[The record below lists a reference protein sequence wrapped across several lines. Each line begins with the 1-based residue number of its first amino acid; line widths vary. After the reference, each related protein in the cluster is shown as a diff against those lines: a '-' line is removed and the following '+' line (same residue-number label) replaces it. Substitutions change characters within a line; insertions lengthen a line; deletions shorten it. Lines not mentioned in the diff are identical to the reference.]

1 MKKIKFQF
9 ILATLLF
16 ICTSS
21 LFAQSPQ
28 EILDNMIEQYTNSIE
43 DIETMMM
50 ITRMEGF
57 VETDPD
63 TTYYRKVETD
73 GFPSM
78 QVVNSGSNTPATN
91 YYNVHESYDALVE
104 NSTYEG
110 TETVNGREAH
120 VLFIEDVTALYDDM
134 VTNPQ
139 AQEQQQQAEPQS
151 GRMYIDAEDYI
162 PIRMNFDISYDG
174 EYTGSADM
182 VMSDIRNIDGMLIPF
197 MMEMKIE
204 GISGSMSA
212 EDMAE
217 AQQSMAELEK
227 QMENASGIQKRILE
241 RAVKPQMERLQKM
254 LQEGAMT
261 MRTIIE
267 DVQTNVTIPESM

>member
-1 MKKIKFQF
+1 
-9 ILATLLF
+9 
-16 ICTSS
+16 
-21 LFAQSPQ
+21 
-28 EILDNMIEQYTNSIE
+28 MIEQYTNSIE
-43 DIETMMM
+43 DVETMMM

-73 GFPSM
+73 GFPTM

-91 YYNVHESYDALVE
+91 YYNFQENYDALVA

-110 TETVNGREAH
+110 TETVNGRRAH

-134 VTNPQ
+134 VTTPE
-139 AQEQQQQAEPQS
+139 AQQQQQQAEPQS

-162 PIRMNFDISYDG
+162 PIRMNFDINYDG

-197 MMEMKIE
+197 MMEMRIE

-217 AQQSMAELEK
+217 AQQSMKDLEE
-227 QMENASGIQKRILE
+227 QMENASGLQKRILE

-254 LQEGAMT
+254 LAEGAMT
-261 MRTIIE
+261 MTTIIE
-267 DVQTNVTIPESM
+267 DVQTNITIPE

>member
-1 MKKIKFQF
+1 MKTIKFQF
-9 ILATLLF
+9 ILAIFLLV
-16 ICTSS
+16 CSSS
-21 LFAQSPQ
+21 LFAQSAQ
-28 EILDNMIEQYTNSIE
+28 DILDDMIEQYTNSIE

-50 ITRMEGF
+50 VTRMEGF
-57 VETDPD
+57 LETEPD

-73 GFPSM
+73 GFPTLEAVS
-78 QVVNSGSNTPATN
+78 SGSNTPASN
-91 YYNVHESYDALVE
+91 YYNFHESYDALVE
-104 NSTYEG
+104 NATYEG

-120 VLFIEDVTALYDDM
+120 VLFIEDVRALYDDM

-139 AQEQQQQAEPQS
+139 AQQQQEQAEPQS

-162 PIRMNFDISYDG
+162 PVRMNFDISYDG

-182 VMSDIRNIDGMLIPF
+182 LMSDIRNIDGMLIPF

-217 AQQSMAELEK
+217 AQQSMKDLEE
-227 QMENASGIQKRILE
+227 QMENASGLQKRILE

-254 LQEGAMT
+254 LEEGAMT

-267 DVQTNVTIPESM
+267 DVQTNVTIPE